1 MQITHT
7 DWVGHGWPIS
17 MRLGLGI
24 SDLEAA
30 ACAQRTLGEDGPF
43 PLAETVQEWQCVA
56 ECVYIAFK
64 SQSCTYMSA
73 CMHACTHTYGTLY
86 YVTLHYTTL
95 HYVTLHRDALQY
107 MHYRRA

>member
-64 SQSCTYMSA
+64 SQSYTYMSA
-73 CMHACTHTYGTLY
+73 CMHACTHIYGTLH